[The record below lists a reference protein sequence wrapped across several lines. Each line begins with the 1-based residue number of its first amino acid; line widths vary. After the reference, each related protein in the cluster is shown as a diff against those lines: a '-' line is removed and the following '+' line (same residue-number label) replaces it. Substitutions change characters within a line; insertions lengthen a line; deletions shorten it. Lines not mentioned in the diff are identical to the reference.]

1 MRVTRHVV
9 CATPQVLYFCCTT
22 LVVAV
27 MFQRIRILR
36 ILLHASKWMLHK
48 CFRFGT
54 KIEKSITRTV
64 VDIHRNPIVFF
75 TKR

>member
-1 MRVTRHVV
+1 
-9 CATPQVLYFCCTT
+9 
-22 LVVAV
+22 